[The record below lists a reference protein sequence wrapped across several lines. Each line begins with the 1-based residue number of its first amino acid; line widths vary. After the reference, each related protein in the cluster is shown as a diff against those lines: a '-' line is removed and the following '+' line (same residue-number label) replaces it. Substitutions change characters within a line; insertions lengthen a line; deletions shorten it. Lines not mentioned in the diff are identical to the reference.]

1 MARKIDGYTLIE
13 ILVTL
18 SIMGVLL
25 ALAVP
30 SYTDWQMER
39 QLTSDTKKVLSFL
52 QEERSIAFTTKQ
64 DIQFTITGTTNICD
78 DMGNCLDTENAFIAN
93 PTNFSISSR
102 GVFDTGYIRI
112 QNDSLR
118 QKYEPRYS
126 CVVLTTTRARLGKY
140 DGSGNCDAQ

>member
-1 MARKIDGYTLIE
+1 MARKIVGYTLIE

-18 SIMGVLL
+18 AIMGVLL
-25 ALAVP
+25 ALAIP

-39 QLTSDTKKVLSFL
+39 ELTSDTKKVLSFL

-64 DIQFTITGTTNICD
+64 NINLTIDGTTSICD
-78 DMGNCLDTENAFIAN
+78 GMGNCVHTENAFTGTS
-93 PTNFSISSR
+93 TNITISSR
-102 GVFDTGYIRI
+102 GVFGNNEHIRL

-126 CVVLTTTRARLGKY
+126 CVVLTTTRARLGRY
-140 DGSGNCDAQ
+140 DGTDCNAQ